1 MIIST
6 IVSTNNRDK
15 IMNNV
20 ITANE
25 LKTKGLSL
33 IREVTNNVSEAI
45 ISVRGKNQFVILPI
59 EKYNKF
65 RELELESAINE
76 TKKEIADGKF
86 VEESVAE
93 HIKRVTNA

>member
-1 MIIST
+1 MFIST

-59 EKYNKF
+59 ETYNKF

>member
-1 MIIST
+1 MTIST

-59 EKYNKF
+59 ETYNKF

-76 TKKEIADGKF
+76 TKKEIAAGKF
-86 VEESVAE
+86 LEESVAE